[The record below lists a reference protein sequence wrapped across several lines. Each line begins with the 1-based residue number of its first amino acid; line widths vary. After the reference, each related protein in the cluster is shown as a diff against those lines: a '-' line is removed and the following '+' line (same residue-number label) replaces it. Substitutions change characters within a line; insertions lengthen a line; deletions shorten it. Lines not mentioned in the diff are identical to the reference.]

1 MVSTTPASVSMT
13 TGVSAPSRATMP
25 VSIATVAAP
34 IVPSPQET

>member
-1 MVSTTPASVSMT
+1 MWTTPASVSMI
-13 TGVSAPSRATMP
+13 TGVSVPWRATIP